1 MAHVQ
6 NMATFFASAERAPDD
21 VVREEY
27 ETFTALSHLKDILD
41 ALPYV
46 AAILNPQRQIIY
58 SNKALMDMLGGKSI
72 DELLGKR
79 PGEAFDCIHAV
90 ETPGGCGTSEACR
103 FCGAAQAIVKS
114 QSHDEKVTEEC
125 RITANRDGGIV
136 AYDLSVTAT
145 PFQYHGVA
153 FTILAVKD
161 IGDEKRRR
169 ALEQI
174 FFHDIINHAQSVTGL
189 LTFAKDIAEPNEVDE
204 LMKLA
209 HVASVELMDGILSQ
223 RDLLAAESGEVRLMK
238 RSLSSSMVLQ
248 ECVSLIGHHFVAHD
262 REVIVD
268 ELAFNVVIET
278 DETLLKRIII
288 NMIKNALEATPIQ
301 GHVHVGCD
309 KTDAGIRYWAHNS
322 TSIPRHV
329 QLQIFQRSYST
340 KGANRGLGTYSMKL
354 LGEHYL
360 QGKVTFTTDPDCG
373 TTFMFELPL

>member
-1 MAHVQ
+1 MTQVH
-6 NMATFFASAERAPDD
+6 NMTTFFALAERAPDD
-21 VVREEY
+21 VVRSEY
-27 ETFTALSHLKDILD
+27 ETFQALSHLKDILD

-58 SNKALMDMLGGKSI
+58 SNTALMDMLGSKSI

-79 PGEAFDCIHAV
+79 LGEAFDCVHAV
-90 ETPGGCGTSEACR
+90 ENDGGCGTAEACR
-103 FCGAAQAIVKS
+103 FCGSVQAVVRS
-114 QSHDEKVTEEC
+114 QSHGVKVTEEC
-125 RITANRDGGIV
+125 RISAQRDGGIV
-136 AYDLSVTAT
+136 SYDLSVTAT
-145 PFQYHGVA
+145 PFSFNAAAY
-153 FTILAVKD
+153 TILAVKD

-169 ALEQI
+169 ALEHI

-189 LTFAKDIAEPNEVDE
+189 LTFAKDIAEPSEIDE

-223 RDLLAAESGEVRLMK
+223 RDLLAAESGEVRLIK
-238 RSLSSSMVLQ
+238 RSLSSSIVLQ
-248 ECVSLIGHHFVAHD
+248 ECVALIGHHFVAHD
-262 REVIVD
+262 REVVVD
-268 ELAFNVVIET
+268 DLAFNIVIET

-288 NMIKNALEATPIQ
+288 NMVKNALEATPVD
-301 GHVHVGCD
+301 GVVRVGCE
-309 KTDAGIRYWAHNS
+309 KTETGIRYWAHNT

-360 QGKVTFTTDPDCG
+360 NGRVSFVTDPDNG
-373 TTFMFELPL
+373 TTFMFDLPL